1 MKDLILLIGQHR
13 TEDTEEL
20 IILQIPMQEKYM
32 KLSENLYD
40 ERIIVEE
47 SYNFVLVTVQL
58 ELI

>member
-13 TEDTEEL
+13 TEDTAEI

-40 ERIIVEE
+40 E
-47 SYNFVLVTVQL
+47 
-58 ELI
+58 